1 MQINNWIAS
10 TDSPTAQSFQ
20 KINPYTHEPLYS
32 VSQSTVLDIVRAL
45 QVAQKSYL
53 EWKDS
58 NLWDRLQLLNK
69 IIQAYQEN
77 QKELIQLES
86 LDQALSLD
94 FTDKA
99 NYRVGLQYLLQM
111 QAELQSPDL
120 KFANY
125 KSVGVISILLSWNLS
140 NRLFI
145 DKVISAIMAG
155 NTVLVKLS
163 SVSPGTALIWIKIF
177 TQAGLPTGLVQFV
190 FSNER
195 NVQELL
201 LTHPGIKAVVMTADL
216 KNTSLALQ
224 KIASLAERQFK
235 KIQIGSGSK
244 NPAIALLEPTSSTV
258 QDIFESFMM
267 GQGQLHWNSARL
279 FVTEKNQKLWTE
291 ALSDYLN
298 QLKPVSSVSEEGI
311 WRPVLK
317 SRSFENFQDIL
328 QQARK
333 DQAKLMQVGIVSEGL
348 SDRYLA
354 PTWTKDMSNC
364 STLQQDQMHAPLY
377 IISEVKYP
385 FDIPKYS
392 NVSYY
397 GDSASIWFSE
407 KRPDKVIDQL
417 DVGFMSLNKWS
428 VYSPDRYSSV
438 KQSGFGLQ
446 DHRIF
451 GAFYSNVKK
460 VSAFTE

>member
-1 MQINNWIAS
+1 
-10 TDSPTAQSFQ
+10 
-20 KINPYTHEPLYS
+20 
-32 VSQSTVLDIVRAL
+32 
-45 QVAQKSYL
+45 
-53 EWKDS
+53 
-58 NLWDRLQLLNK
+58 
-69 IIQAYQEN
+69 
-77 QKELIQLES
+77 
-86 LDQALSLD
+86 
-94 FTDKA
+94 
-99 NYRVGLQYLLQM
+99 
-111 QAELQSPDL
+111 
-120 KFANY
+120 
-125 KSVGVISILLSWNLS
+125 
-140 NRLFI
+140 
-145 DKVISAIMAG
+145 MAG